1 MERPFPAYS
10 GDEPYIFVSYAHDDA
25 ALVYP
30 EILRLHEQGFNVWYD
45 EGIKPGNTWREEVAL
60 ALTES
65 KLFLYFIT
73 PGSVES
79 ENCHQELNFALS
91 RERKVLAVHLV
102 ETTMSVGIELSLSNK
117 QAIIKSDHSQSAY
130 EAKLKESVRSLL
142 PAITA
147 ISLPGII
154 EAQTIDA
161 KSIAILPFTN
171 RSSDPEN
178 EYLCDGLAEELIT
191 GLARVDGLTVA
202 SQLSSFALKG
212 QTLEPTAI
220 GEKLNSAN
228 VLTGSVQKSGER
240 VRISVT
246 LTEAATAKVLWS
258 ERYDGTLADV
268 FELQEDVANK
278 VVDALKIE
286 LGTEIEGPVINRG
299 TQNTAAYQ
307 YYLQGG
313 FEFQKQTRQGLLKAR
328 DLYSKATEQDPQF
341 GRAYWFNFV
350 TMFRQRDLGFLPQEA
365 FYPDAL
371 QLVEAMNKTTY
382 LPPTSPVQISR
393 LLQPDTVPDQKTVA
407 LEAITNIRSGDQ
419 SWHGDQ
425 FITLGVS
432 LMAAGLLNGARD
444 YIEYYIAA
452 FPSYVSDT
460 NIEDI
465 YGNLLFTLGRF
476 DKASEHFTGVYARQP
491 DSILILGT
499 RAMLYS
505 RTGQYTKAKA
515 DLAVLAETF
524 PRNFAQFYDLFWRR
538 ELDAAKAYFEWM
550 DGQKNLMVLFKIWG
564 CFLLGYIEK
573 GMDYLESSDYDPAL
587 LRTVAL
593 YALTPS
599 IIRTVTD
606 HPRYKA
612 MLAEEGMDEAWR
624 DELMA
629 KTNELEAI
637 TGIHVALDE
646 DY

>member
-1 MERPFPAYS
+1 VERPFPAYS
-10 GDEPYIFVSYAHDDA
+10 GDDPYIFVSYSHDDA
-25 ALVYP
+25 ELVYP

-45 EGIKPGNTWREEVAL
+45 EGIKPGATWREEVAL

-65 KLFLYFIT
+65 KLFLYFVT
-73 PGSVES
+73 PGSVDS

-102 ETTMSVGIELSLSNK
+102 EANMSVGIELSLSNK
-117 QAIIKSDHSQSAY
+117 QAIIKSDHSQPAY
-130 EAKLKESVRSLL
+130 EAKLKESVRALL
-142 PAITA
+142 PAITR
-147 ISLPGII
+147 ISLPDDI
-154 EAQTIDA
+154 EDKTVDE
-161 KSIAILPFTN
+161 KSIAILPFVN

-212 QTLEPTAI
+212 QTLETSAI
-220 GEKLNSAN
+220 GERLNSAN

-246 LTEAATAKVLWS
+246 LTEAQAGKVLWS
-258 ERYDGTLADV
+258 ERFDGTLEDV

-286 LGTEIEGPVINRG
+286 LGTEIAGPVIDRG
-299 TQNTAAYQ
+299 TQDTAAYQ

-313 FEFQKQTRQGLLKAR
+313 FEFQKQTRQGLLKAH

-350 TMFRQRDLGFLPQEA
+350 TMFRQRDLGFVPQEV
-365 FYPDAL
+365 FYPEAL
-371 QLVEAMNKTTY
+371 PLVEAMNRTTF
-382 LPPTSPVQISR
+382 LVPTSPVQISR
-393 LLQPDTVPDQKTVA
+393 ILQPDTVPDQKTVA
-407 LEAITNIRSGDQ
+407 LEAITGIKSGDQ

-425 FITLGVS
+425 FIALGVS

-444 YIEYYIAA
+444 YIEYYVAA
-452 FPSYVSDT
+452 FPSYVLDT
-460 NIEDI
+460 NIESG
-465 YGNLLFTLGRF
+465 YGNLLFALGRF
-476 DKASEHFTGVYARQP
+476 DKAIEHFSGLYARQP
-491 DSILILGT
+491 DSILNLGT

-505 RTGQYTKAKA
+505 RTGQYAKA
-515 DLAVLAETF
+515 NDDLAVLAQTF

-550 DGQKNLMVLFKIWG
+550 EGQKNLMVVFKIWG
-564 CFLLGYIEK
+564 SFLLGYIDK
-573 GMDYLESSDYDPAL
+573 GMDYLESSNYDPAT

-599 IIRTVTD
+599 IIGTVTE

-612 MLAEEGMDEAWR
+612 LLASHGVDDAWR
-624 DELMA
+624 DELLA
-629 KTNELEAI
+629 KSNELEAI
-637 TGIHVALDE
+637 TGIRVALDE